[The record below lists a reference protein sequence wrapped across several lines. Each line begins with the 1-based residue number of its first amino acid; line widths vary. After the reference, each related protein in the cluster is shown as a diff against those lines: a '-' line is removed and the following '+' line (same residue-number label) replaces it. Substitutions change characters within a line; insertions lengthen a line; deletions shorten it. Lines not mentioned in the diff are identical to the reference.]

1 MSKQPEANFIYLL
14 LGLLV
19 ILFAGPVVHDF
30 TGQPMPLIT
39 QIAFSAT
46 LIIGIW
52 SLVENRAWFIAGIV
66 MVVADVILTVGHL
79 VTGSTLAEIIT
90 TLLELSFCGLCLVV
104 ALKYVLF
111 GKRMDL
117 NRIVGAVC
125 VYMLLGVLFG
135 IMNMLVHRFVPGSFN
150 GLDASEASMEGFSLI
165 YYSFVTLTTLGYGD
179 ITPEGAIARSLAYLA
194 AIAGQFYIAILVA
207 MVVGQFLSQANQ
219 PKTND

>member
-1 MSKQPEANFIYLL
+1 MPKKPEANFIYLL

-19 ILFAGPVVHDF
+19 ILFAGPIIHDV
-30 TGQPMPLIT
+30 TGQPMPLVT

-52 SLVENRAWFIAGIV
+52 TLVENRTWFIAGIV
-66 MVVADVILTVGHL
+66 LVVADVILTVVHL
-79 VTGSTLAEIIT
+79 VTGSMLGEIVT
-90 TLLELSFCGLCLVV
+90 TLLELLFCGLCFVV

-117 NRIVGAVC
+117 NRIVGAIC

-135 IMNMLVHRFVPGSFN
+135 ITNMLVHRFVPGSFN
-150 GLDASEASMEGFSLI
+150 GLDASGDSMEGFSLI

-207 MVVGQFLSQANQ
+207 MVVGQFLSQVNHSD
-219 PKTND
+219 TND